1 VSDSTASV
9 RHSPGGAGYLRYELL
24 RIARNRRFFL
34 FALGFP
40 LVIYLLIAVPN
51 RHVSDFLGTGLSAPL
66 YYMVSL
72 AAFGTMSAML
82 STGTRIAA
90 ERETGWNRVL
100 RTTPLAPRTYLTAK
114 VATAYLTVFLTIALL
129 YVAGVALGVRLTMS
143 EWASM
148 TALILIALIPFAAL
162 GILLGHLLTGDT
174 VAPAVGG
181 IAAVLAFVGGTW
193 FPVGTG
199 VFYQFARLL
208 PSYWLVQASRV
219 ALEGGGWTRLG
230 WMVVAL
236 WSLVLGVLAG
246 RAYLHDTRRA

>member
-1 VSDSTASV
+1 MSALRAAVHDSP
-9 RHSPGGAGYLRYELL
+9 RHAGYLRYELL

-51 RHVSDFLGTGLSAPL
+51 RHVSNFLETGLSAPL

-82 STGTRIAA
+82 STGTRIAS
-90 ERETGWNRVL
+90 ERDTGWNRLL
-100 RTTPLAPRTYLTAK
+100 RTTPLAPRAYLTAK
-114 VATAYLTVFLTIALL
+114 VATAYLTVLLTIALL
-129 YVAGVALGVRLTMS
+129 YVAGIALGVRLPVA
-143 EWASM
+143 EWVAM
-148 TALILIALIPFAAL
+148 TALILVALIPFAAL
-162 GILLGHLLTGDT
+162 GILLGHVLTGDT

-181 IAAVLAFVGGTW
+181 IAAVLAFAGGTW

-199 VFYQFARLL
+199 VFYEFARLL

-219 ALEGGGWTRLG
+219 ALDGGGWTTWG
-230 WMVVAL
+230 WVVVAL

-246 RAYLHDTRRA
+246 RAYLRDTRRS